1 MSAEPADDIYLQTA
15 IDAVRRAGEIQRQAS
30 RGAADS
36 ALASLKQA
44 GMTVT
49 ELPPAELAKLREK
62 VKPVID
68 KYTATVGEATVKELN
83 AEIAK
88 VRK

>member
-1 MSAEPADDIYLQTA
+1 MLGAAAADPTTFQGAASRAAAEPALDT
-15 IDAVRRAGEIQRQAS
+15 
-30 RGAADS
+30 
-36 ALASLKQA
+36 LKKA

-49 ELPPAELAKLREK
+49 ELPPAEMAKLRDK

-68 KYTATVGEATVKELN
+68 KYTATVGEATVKELM